1 MAKNDFQYGGWNS
14 YTLQCGTILTLIS
27 PRDCTLQCGM
37 WLWNHDSEFIKWQH
51 HAMWYVALG
60 WYAIEFTR
68 WQHPAMWH
76 VTLESWHWIR
86 QVAAPCSVAGGSGMT
101 CHWIRRNVRRPP
113 YWNSIIIWFRLRPY
127 HHGRHVILHQ
137 SAKFYQN
144 QTTLN
149 RKKWYQFS
157 RWRISAI
164 LDFRGPMMGSLKS
177 PCTTSYR
184 SSIDTIALNCLVF
197 EKIAYLHVG
206 KKAQTWQISRILD
219 VRGKVS
225 KVK

>member
-1 MAKNDFQYGGWNS
+1 MA
-14 YTLQCGTILTLIS
+14 
-27 PRDCTLQCGM
+27 R
-37 WLWNHDSEFIKWQH
+37 
-51 HAMWYVALG
+51 
-60 WYAIEFTR
+60 
-68 WQHPAMWH
+68 
-76 VTLESWHWIR
+76 SWHWFR

-149 RKKWYQFS
+149 RKKLYQFS

-164 LDFRGPMMGSLKS
+164 LDFKGPIMGSLKS

-184 SSIDTIALNCLVF
+184 SSIETIAINCLVF
-197 EKIAYLHVG
+197 EKIVYTGIQMDTLVAWSSSRCRDPPMMQEVDYRDG
-206 KKAQTWQISRILD
+206 AMQNKISD
-219 VRGKVS
+219 Y
-225 KVK
+225 